1 LNQIKILQQLEQQKE
16 LLHQGAEMV
25 DKASVWYRRQIQLI
39 ENQIVSG
46 KIRAGQYWTG
56 STDISTSSYAANER
70 QLLDLNPEQQKEVLN
85 VLASKVLHINCQL
98 RSLMEGDILC
108 KR

>member
-1 LNQIKILQQLEQQKE
+1 MQTLQQLEQQKE

-39 ENQIVSG
+39 DNQIVSG
-46 KIRAGQYWTG
+46 KIRAGQYLTG
-56 STDISTSSYAANER
+56 STLASSASFGHSER
-70 QLLDLNPEQQKEVLN
+70 HLLDMSAEQQKEILN
-85 VLASKVLHINCQL
+85 TLACKVLHINCQL
-98 RSLMEGDILC
+98 RSLMEGDIRC